1 MYATTKLVYG
11 TIIVSPNN
19 KILLIKGRKSGK
31 WSFPKGHAEQNETEL
46 ECALRETYEETGLKL
61 HNNFKK
67 RIQLSTG
74 VYFLYYISQR
84 ECKPIDTAEVI
95 DIAWISSNSMKQIQV
110 NVDINT
116 FLRSY
121 SKQLSI

>member
-1 MYATTKLVYG
+1 MHATHSLVYG

-31 WSFPKGHAEQNETEL
+31 WSFPKGHSEPNETEL
-46 ECALRETYEETGLKL
+46 ESALRETYEETGLKL
-61 HNNFKK
+61 HHNFKK

-74 VYFLYYISQR
+74 IYFLYYVSER

-95 DIAWISSNSMKQIQV
+95 DIAWVSSNSMKQMKV
-110 NVDINT
+110 NIDINT

-121 SKQLSI
+121 LKQLSI